1 MREPDYPVLD
11 PHKLSVSAASLAA
24 SHAMSEAV
32 WKAYFPEL
40 PAKRPQLRIVL
51 IRLHELALSGQAPNL
66 SAARAMVSA
75 LFEVELN
82 TAKTWIQQLEDFGL
96 LKRLRGVRRNAFQLV
111 PSATAKIALFRAG
124 QDYLLYLRHA
134 CHHLCGPAPAKDGHV
149 DALDWMHEIRAL
161 LEIEARDYK
170 TEDQYG
176 EGVR

>member
-66 SAARAMVSA
+66 S
-75 LFEVELN
+75 
-82 TAKTWIQQLEDFGL
+82 GL
-96 LKRLRGVRRNAFQLV
+96 LKRLRGARRNAFQLV

-134 CHHLCGPAPAKDGHV
+134 CHHLCGPAPAKDGHL
-149 DALDWMHEIRAL
+149 DALDWVHEIRAL

-176 EGVR
+176 EGGR